1 MNMSRMFFI
10 LSIILIIFTSCTQ
23 QEKKSNAKSD
33 LSIFKEAYDKAA
45 ASDVVLDT
53 IFLGLRFGMNKE
65 EMHNHLRE
73 MAYKGKLEA
82 NNIDGYQ
89 YLLATDKNSIL
100 RASLSADFFEEK
112 LYKFTLSFQD
122 YRSNGIP
129 IPVDEKYM
137 VNRAKS
143 LFVMKYPINKDNFNG
158 YYYTLEGIGLFS
170 CFIKKNMV
178 VEFNPL
184 GSMSYINAP
193 IEKRKD
199 ASDKKKKQE
208 KIKESI
214 SDL

>member
-1 MNMSRMFFI
+1 MSRMIFI
-10 LSIILIIFTSCTQ
+10 LSLIIFTSCTQ

-45 ASDVVLDT
+45 ASDIVLDT

-65 EMHNHLRE
+65 EMHDHLRE

-82 NNIDGYQ
+82 NNIEGYQ
-89 YLLATDKNSIL
+89 YLLATDNNSTV

-112 LYKFTLSFQD
+112 LYKFTLNFQD

-129 IPVDEKYM
+129 ISVDEKYM

-170 CFIKKNMV
+170 CFINKNMV
-178 VEFNPL
+178 VEFNPW

-193 IEKRKD
+193 IEIKKD
-199 ASDKKKKQE
+199 AAEKNKDKQ
-208 KIKESI
+208 KIKETI